1 MTAGA
6 PASGAREAIARWFTR
21 AEDVVYVGLGVILA
35 ASAVALLAY
44 AIVTLVS
51 SAVGGTLDARV
62 VELLDRVLLTLIFV
76 EVLSTV
82 QVSFREHTL
91 VPEPFLVVGI
101 IAGTRRVLVLTAE
114 IGELLEGGGDRFRNA
129 MIELGLLTVMI
140 VALVGALVLLRKR
153 APDAEVTKA

>member
-1 MTAGA
+1 LAA
-6 PASGAREAIARWFTR
+6 AEPAAGAREAIARWFTR
-21 AEDVVYVGLGVILA
+21 AEDVVYVGLGVVLA
-35 ASAVALLAY
+35 ASAVALLVH
-44 AIVTLVS
+44 AIITLAS
-51 SAVGGTLDARV
+51 SAVAGTLDARV

-91 VPEPFLVVGI
+91 VPEPFLVVGV

-114 IGELLEGGGDRFRNA
+114 IGELLEGGGERFLNS

-140 VALVGALVLLRKR
+140 VALVAALVLLRKR
-153 APDAEVTKA
+153 APRAAIDKS

>member
-1 MTAGA
+1 VTAA
-6 PASGAREAIARWFTR
+6 DPAAGAREPIARWFTR

-35 ASAVALLAY
+35 ASAVALLVHAV
-44 AIVTLVS
+44 ITLAS
-51 SAVGGTLDARV
+51 SAVGGTLDTRV

-114 IGELLEGGGDRFRNA
+114 IGELIEGGGDRFRNS
-129 MIELGLLTVMI
+129 MIELGVLTVMI
-140 VALVGALVLLRKR
+140 VALVAALVLLRKR
-153 APDAEVTKA
+153 APEAEVTKA

>member
-1 MTAGA
+1 VAAEQPAAGA
-6 PASGAREAIARWFTR
+6 RDAIARWFTR
-21 AEDVVYVGLGVILA
+21 AEDVVYVGLGVVLA
-35 ASAVALLAY
+35 ASAFALLAY
-44 AIVTLVS
+44 AVVALASHAI
-51 SAVGGTLDARV
+51 AGTLDARV
-62 VELLDRVLLTLIFV
+62 VDILDRVLLTLIFV

-114 IGELLEGGGDRFRNA
+114 IGELLKDGGERFRNS
-129 MIELGLLTVMI
+129 MIELGVLTVMI
-140 VALVGALVLLRKR
+140 VALVAALVLLRKR

>member
-1 MTAGA
+1 M
-6 PASGAREAIARWFTR
+6 
-21 AEDVVYVGLGVILA
+21 
-35 ASAVALLAY
+35 
-44 AIVTLVS
+44 TLVT

-62 VELLDRVLLTLIFV
+62 VDLLDRVLLTLIFV

-114 IGELLEGGGDRFRNA
+114 IGELLEAGGDRFKNS
-129 MIELGLLTVMI
+129 MIELGVLTVMI
-140 VALVGALVLLRKR
+140 VALVAALVLLRKR
-153 APDAEVTKA
+153 APDAEITKA

>member
-1 MTAGA
+1 MAGDEQTAGA
-6 PASGAREAIARWFTR
+6 RAAIARWFTW
-21 AEDVVYVGLGVILA
+21 AEDAVYIGLAVILA
-35 ASAVALLAY
+35 ASAVALLAD
-44 AIVTLVS
+44 AVVTLVS
-51 SAVGGTLDARV
+51 SAMAGTVSGRV

-91 VPEPFLVVGI
+91 VPEPFLVVGV

-114 IGELLEGGGDRFRNA
+114 IGELLEAGGQRFTNA

-140 VALVGALVLLRKR
+140 VTLVGALVLLRKR
-153 APDAEVTKA
+153 APHTGVSKS